1 MFRTLSTIP
10 EELKESGDLIIAAG
24 PGECFKTLGVHRD
37 TESDSL
43 HISSPA
49 IDNNKTPT
57 KRQIAS
63 VVAKVFDILGWFA
76 PAILPAKILLQ
87 DIWKLRLVWDDPL
100 PNQLIQRLQTWMKYL
115 SVITSHPIP
124 RCLGLG
130 HGPVFGRQL
139 HGFSDASTLPQGGV
153 VYLRSLHV
161 DTSVSIDIMLS
172 KCRVAPLE
180 KRTIP
185 RMELEGALLLSKLFS
200 VAANDL
206 NIPRHSVFAWTDS
219 TIVLVWLQNP
229 LHSLKNYVAHRVEN
243 IVTKVNQKQWRYM
256 HPSCNLA
263 DVLSR
268 GIKPSDLVQL
278 DIWWKGP
285 PWLQHSPDV
294 WPKRPDINYDRE
306 LPELCP
312 AVLVMHPLEEDIG
325 IKLSFLYTSSQSSSL
340 DETLSRAEEALIN
353 WSGQEVGVAKDNHG
367 CGQGVWSS
375 ILYTFYSEY
384 FVFLSIVNNC

>member
-1 MFRTLSTIP
+1 MEIQLFRTLSTIP

-49 IDNNKTPT
+49 IDDNKTPT

-63 VVAKVFDILGWFA
+63 VVAKVFDILRWFA
-76 PAILPAKILLQ
+76 PAILPANILLQ

-139 HGFSDASTLPQGGV
+139 HGFSDASTLAQGGV

-268 GIKPSDLVQL
+268 GIIPSDLVQL
-278 DIWWKGP
+278 DI
-285 PWLQHSPDV
+285 
-294 WPKRPDINYDRE
+294 
-306 LPELCP
+306 
-312 AVLVMHPLEEDIG
+312 
-325 IKLSFLYTSSQSSSL
+325 
-340 DETLSRAEEALIN
+340 
-353 WSGQEVGVAKDNHG
+353 
-367 CGQGVWSS
+367 
-375 ILYTFYSEY
+375 
-384 FVFLSIVNNC
+384 